1 MAHSSTPQ
9 NDDSKSCK
17 PYVSTNIKHRTV
29 TLNGIHNKNKALYR
43 LGVTADEIHRSKALL
58 TMGGTE
64 DTYHNTL
71 QYYSH
76 NHHPQASSVSFLTRK
91 NTKTNITNR
100 LPPQKV
106 DPLEHEYTHNSQTQE
121 TIEQSFLDSIS
132 KRESNSFTNSIT
144 LNNQLHK
151 HEEKKS
157 DDSLNNT
164 LIKSA
169 LSSDS
174 DIDSDNYIDDSDNE
188 HSSENEHPDNDKI
201 ENMSDKIHINKHNNN
216 QSKKVIIPRSYNNNN
231 RKYKSKKDNN
241 NNNNNNNITPL
252 NDNNTT
258 PKDWI
263 QF

>member
-201 ENMSDKIHINKHNNN
+201 ENMSDKIHILILIAITIIKIKIKI
-216 QSKKVIIPRSYNNNN
+216 KKLLYQVVIIIIIENINQ
-231 RKYKSKKDNN
+231 KK
-241 NNNNNNNITPL
+241 IIIIIIIIIIL
-252 NDNNTT
+252 HL
-258 PKDWI
+258 
-263 QF
+263 